1 MAESRIP
8 ARLLVTNHFR
18 NDRVTS
24 RYFKTQPHRLFM
36 HYEYSVWVD
45 ASLRIRNLSGIA
57 LKSLL
62 QENSIAFFSHPSR
75 SCAYDEAEAVRDLQL
90 EFPSVVNRILELY
103 SEQNFPHS
111 EGLVAGAVIFRKHDQ
126 PQVISAMNESWDLIQ
141 GISERDQL
149 TINFVLWKH
158 LLAYSILPGLVW
170 SNDLV
175 EWAGH
180 KPRPLPAR
188 QGGLV
193 FDKYDRLG
201 DYHWAEF
208 AAGTVYAEH
217 ARFCMQWVKERP
229 CLDLGCG
236 DGLITFLL
244 GAEGMTLLKARY
256 S

>member
-1 MAESRIP
+1 
-8 ARLLVTNHFR
+8 
-18 NDRVTS
+18 
-24 RYFKTQPHRLFM
+24 M